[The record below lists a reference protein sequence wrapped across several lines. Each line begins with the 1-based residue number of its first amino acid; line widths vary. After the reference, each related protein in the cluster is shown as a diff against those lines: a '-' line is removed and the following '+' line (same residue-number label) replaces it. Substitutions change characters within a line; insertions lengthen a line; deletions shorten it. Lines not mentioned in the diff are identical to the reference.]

1 MQSSVQLPTI
11 STPPELSSSK
21 LTALGGGST
30 AGSLKYNIS
39 VVTWLNSVIV
49 IFLFVS
55 PISVA
60 WVLFLC
66 HHPR

>member
-1 MQSSVQLPTI
+1 MQSSVQLPTM
-11 STPPELSSSK
+11 STPPGLSNSK

-66 HHPR
+66 RHL